1 MRPLFSGNS
10 ISAKLLG
17 MNVLVA
23 AIALCLACASFLAFD
38 AFSFRENL
46 TSSLETEA
54 EMLGSNSVSALLFND
69 SDSATSTLSALH
81 DAPSVLGAVI
91 VDPRGVPFATYKRNN
106 NSPAL
111 DLSPIPAGR
120 STMHW
125 SRGNQILLAS
135 QIQFQGKTLGT
146 VYILAETS
154 ELSHR
159 IRRYIVIASLILLVC
174 LGAALVLTA
183 SMRRVIA
190 EPIVGLAGVAQTLTR
205 EKDYSLR
212 APMPDNNDEVTVLVR
227 SFNEMLGQ
235 IQERDRALLASRDQL
250 EDRVHERTAEL
261 EAANKELEAF
271 SYSVA
276 HDLRGPLDSIGN
288 TTYLLQAADWSGLD
302 PASSVQTR
310 QMLDMLP
317 SATRRMS
324 ALIDDLL
331 NLSRSKSAMLHVEP
345 IDLSSIAAGI
355 IDDLRKSEPQREVE
369 VAIAPGLRTIADRGL
384 MRVVLSNLLGN
395 AWKYSSRTP
404 NARIEFSSRR
414 EGNATVF
421 FICDNG
427 AGFDPHFGHRLF
439 QPFQRLHTQEE
450 FTGTGIGLATVARI
464 VSRHGGK
471 IWAESEPGQGASFFF
486 TIPLNTPSQPT

>member
-1 MRPLFSGNS
+1 M
-10 ISAKLLG
+10 A
-17 MNVLVA
+17 
-23 AIALCLACASFLAFD
+23 
-38 AFSFRENL
+38 
-46 TSSLETEA
+46 
-54 EMLGSNSVSALLFND
+54 
-69 SDSATSTLSALH
+69 
-81 DAPSVLGAVI
+81 
-91 VDPRGVPFATYKRNN
+91 
-106 NSPAL
+106 
-111 DLSPIPAGR
+111 
-120 STMHW
+120 
-125 SRGNQILLAS
+125 
-135 QIQFQGKTLGT
+135 
-146 VYILAETS
+146 
-154 ELSHR
+154 
-159 IRRYIVIASLILLVC
+159 
-174 LGAALVLTA
+174 
-183 SMRRVIA
+183 
-190 EPIVGLAGVAQTLTR
+190 VAQTLTR